1 MTERQ
6 IENVTAKGRHR
17 RKPESFTRGQTLRLG
32 HELDWHPQ
40 VIPRA
45 AREAGAEDDPAAFSI
60 DNFDSLRQEL
70 IELAAT
76 IRDED
81 DEALLACDLFCGAG
95 GLSLGLMESGIRT
108 ILAVD
113 HDSAAVDT
121 HRAWFGGLTAD

>member
-95 GLSLGLMESGIRT
+95 GLSLGLMEDRKS
-108 ILAVD
+108 V
-113 HDSAAVDT
+113 V
-121 HRAWFGGLTAD
+121 